1 LKNKEVLSMP
11 IGNGFISLAKETS
24 FGVKNNT
31 PDLYLPVKS
40 AELTTDPQVYYPE
53 EIRASRAK
61 TKGIPMGKKHEG
73 SLEMDVEPVSIG
85 HLLLAALG
93 SVQTDGTAA
102 PYTHKF
108 TPGAVLPSF
117 TFTKFDTVMT
127 QVASGAKV
135 DTLTLAIEAGGD
147 GVMTAEAEMFIQ
159 SVEDG
164 AAAVPSYSDKSP
176 FSFHQVTVTKGG
188 TTNDDI
194 KSVEFEI
201 TNNLKDDNYTLRK
214 SQDVKEI
221 NEGMREVTGSIE
233 MNFKNKAAY
242 LAFMNDEKD
251 SLTLT
256 FDAGSDQLIVEIPV
270 MSYDGFEVPM
280 GGADDE
286 VTASL
291 EFTALEDPDKGYE
304 IQVTLINTVS
314 NY

>member
-1 LKNKEVLSMP
+1 MA
-11 IGNGFISLAKETS
+11 IGNGYVALGKEDS
-24 FGVKNNT
+24 FGVAKTT

-73 SLEMDVEPVSIG
+73 SLEMDVEPVSVG

-93 SVQTDGTAA
+93 DVESTGEAA
-102 PYTHKF
+102 PYTHVF

-127 QVASGAKV
+127 QVASGAKFES
-135 DTLTLAIEAGGD
+135 LSLAIEAGGD
-147 GVMTAEAEMFIQ
+147 GVMTAEAEMYIQ
-159 SVEDG
+159 SVADG
-164 AAAVPSYSDKSP
+164 AASTPAYTDKSP
-176 FSFHQVTVTKGG
+176 FAFHQVTVTKGG
-188 TTNDDI
+188 TVNDDI
-194 KSVEFEI
+194 KSVELEI
-201 TNNLKDDNYTLRK
+201 TNGLKDDNYTLRK

-242 LAFMNDEKD
+242 QSFMNDEKD
-251 SLTLT
+251 SLTLS
-256 FDAGSDQLIVEIPV
+256 FEAGAESLIVDIPL

-280 GGADDE
+280 GGPDDE

-291 EFTALEDPDKGYE
+291 EFTALEDPEKGYE
-304 IQVTLINTVS
+304 IQATLINSVAK
-314 NY
+314 Y